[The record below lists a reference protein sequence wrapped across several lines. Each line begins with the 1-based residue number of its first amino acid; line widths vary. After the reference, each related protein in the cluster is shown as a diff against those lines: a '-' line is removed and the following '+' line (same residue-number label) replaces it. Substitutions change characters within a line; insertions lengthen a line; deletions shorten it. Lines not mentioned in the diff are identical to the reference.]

1 MERERKSWPHHTS
14 PKLWPLGFDTST
26 RCCSKIGEGK
36 RDGGEGNHLRFASI
50 AAVVTTASSI
60 SIAAAVPESKDGEV
74 KARVVS
80 KFSENGKEVYDQCRL

>member
-50 AAVVTTASSI
+50 AAVVTAASSI

-74 KARVVS
+74 
-80 KFSENGKEVYDQCRL
+80 